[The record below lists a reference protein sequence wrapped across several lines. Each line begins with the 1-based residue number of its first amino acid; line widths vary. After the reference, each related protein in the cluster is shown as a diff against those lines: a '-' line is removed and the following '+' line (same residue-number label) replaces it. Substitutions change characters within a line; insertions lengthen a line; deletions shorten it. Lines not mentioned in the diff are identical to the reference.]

1 MKRWLAALLVL
12 GCAAVLGA
20 GDNARPTAQT
30 TRVLPLEG
38 VDQRVMPAPDFQKI
52 EDDDKKEAEEGLAPR
67 FAYPIAVR
75 ITPDD
80 AGTWETLADGRLLWR
95 LRIQSRGA
103 LSLNLGF
110 TRYAMTPGGQLFLYA
125 PDYSTV
131 IRPFTSADNADH
143 GQLWTP
149 IVRGD
154 EVVVEVT
161 LPAEERDSLRLEL
174 GFVNHDYRGFG
185 RPLEK
190 SGACNVDVIC
200 PQGDPWRDE
209 IRSVAV
215 ISTGG
220 SRFCTGFLVNN
231 TALDAKPYFMTA
243 NHCGV
248 NSGNAA
254 SLVAYWNYENSVCR
268 PVGSPASGGPGDGS
282 LAQFTTGATFRAGS
296 STSADFTLVE
306 FTSPPN
312 PVFNVFLAGWDR
324 TAYVSPGGPGNG
336 DFSGAEAIH
345 HPNTDEKRIT
355 FSTTQTTTTSYN
367 NPTVPGDGTHIHAV
381 WSLGVTEPG
390 SSGSPLFSPQGRVI
404 GQLHGGPSAC
414 GVLDLSDYYGRFSV
428 SGNGGGTTATRLS
441 NWLDTGG
448 TGAITL
454 DGINGCTLP
463 SAPTAL
469 TATANGPNQID
480 LSWNAVGGA
489 TSYKVYRAI
498 GACPQPS
505 YQLLASGIT
514 TTTYSD
520 LTVSGGSTYSYVVT
534 TVNQCESLQ
543 STCSSATAG
552 GVCTLPPTFSGLA
565 SASGAGP
572 GACGVNLAWSAATA
586 NCGTGVVYNVY
597 RSTSPGFVPGPA
609 NLRQSCVAG
618 TGFLDSTV
626 VSGTTYYYVVRAE
639 DNSGGGTGPCA
650 NGNQDTNTVEK
661 SANPDTVTVLS
672 DDVEG
677 TTALWT
683 TGGTGGNPWVVVTTA
698 SHSPTHAWF
707 TDDPPTVKDQRLA
720 TTNPISIPS
729 GSPVLSF
736 WHQFNSEASSNP
748 AVGFDG
754 GVLEYSTDGGTTW
767 YDILAGNGGTI
778 PANAARFLQ
787 NGYNRTISGS
797 YSSPL
802 ANRQAWS
809 GNNGAFQQVR
819 VDMNDFAGASVKL
832 RWRFASDISVAAVGW
847 WVDDVAL
854 TQSVPCGSVS
864 VKCDF
869 NQDGKTDIPW
879 RNGATGDDV
888 VWFMNG
894 TALSGGAVLT
904 SVADT
909 NWRVVGTAD
918 FNADGKTDIV
928 WRNQATG
935 DNVVWFMNGTVI
947 SGGAVLTPVADTNWT
962 IVATADFNADGK
974 YDLLWRNQATG
985 DNIVWFMNGT
995 VIGGGAVL
1003 TAVADTNWWVAGAA
1017 DFNADGK
1024 PDILWRN
1031 QATGDNVVWFM
1042 NGTTI
1047 SGGAVL
1053 TPVADTGWRVGGV
1066 GDFNQDGKNDI
1077 LWRHAATGDDVV
1089 WLMNGTAISSGVVL
1103 PSVPDTSWAIV
1114 GPR

>member
-1 MKRWLAALLVL
+1 MMKRWLATLLVFA
-12 GCAAVLGA
+12 CAAVLGA
-20 GDNARPTAQT
+20 GENARPTAQT
-30 TRVLPLEG
+30 ARVLPLEG
-38 VDQRVMPAPDFQKI
+38 VDQRLMPAPDFQKI
-52 EDDDKKEAEEGLAPR
+52 EDEDKKDAEEGLAPR

-80 AGTWETLADGRLLWR
+80 AGTWETLEDGRLLWR
-95 LRIQSRGA
+95 LRIQSSGA

-110 TRYAMTPGGQLFLYA
+110 TRYLMTPGGQLFLYA

-154 EVVVEVT
+154 EIVVEVT

-200 PQGDPWRDE
+200 PQGDPWRDQ

-231 TALDAKPYFMTA
+231 TAQDGKPYFMTA
-243 NHCGV
+243 NHCTI
-248 NSGNAA
+248 NSGNAP
-254 SLVAYWNYENSVCR
+254 SLVAYWNYQNSVCR

-282 LAQFTTGATFRAGS
+282 LAQFTTGSTFRANFV
-296 STSADFTLVE
+296 TSDFTLVE
-306 FTSPPN
+306 FTSVPN
-312 PVFNVFLAGWDR
+312 PTFNVFLAGWDR
-324 TAYVSPGGPGNG
+324 TTGQ
-336 DFSGAEAIH
+336 FSGAEGIH

-355 FSTTQTTTTSYN
+355 FSTQSTESGGW
-367 NPTVPGDGTHIHAV
+367 PPAVPGDGSHIHAI

-414 GVLDLSDYYGRFSV
+414 GASDLSDYYGRFSLSWTGGV
-428 SGNGGGTTATRLS
+428 SNATRLS
-441 NWLDTGG
+441 NWLDPGNTGV
-448 TGAITL
+448 TTL

-463 SAPTAL
+463 SAPTGL
-469 TATANGPNQID
+469 TATPNGPNQID
-480 LSWNAVGGA
+480 LSWSAVGGA
-489 TSYKVYRAI
+489 TSYKVYRAL

-505 YQLLASGIT
+505 YQLLASGIAS
-514 TTTYSD
+514 TTYSD
-520 LTVSGGSTYSYVVT
+520 MTVSGGSTYSYVVT

-543 STCSSATAG
+543 SSCSSATAS
-552 GVCTLPPTFSGLA
+552 GVCTLPPTFAGLTSA
-565 SASGAGP
+565 SAAG
-572 GACGVNLAWSAATA
+572 GGVCGVNLGWSAGTA

-597 RSTSPGFVPGPA
+597 RSTATGFTPGPS
-609 NLRQSCVAG
+609 NLRSSCVAG
-618 TGFLDSTV
+618 TGFLDDTAA
-626 VSGTTYYYVVRAE
+626 SGTTYYYVVRAE
-639 DNSGGGTGPCA
+639 DNSGGGPGPCA
-650 NGNQDTNTVEK
+650 NGNPDANTVER
-661 SANPDTVTVLS
+661 SANPDTVVTLS

-683 TGGTGGNPWVVVTTA
+683 TSGTAGNPWVVVTTA

-707 TDDPPTVKDQRLA
+707 TDDPASVKDQRLA
-720 TTNPISIPS
+720 TTNPVVIPS
-729 GSPVLSF
+729 GTPTLSF
-736 WHQFNSEASSNP
+736 WHRFNVEASSTP
-748 AVGFDG
+748 SVGYDG

-767 YDILAGNGGTI
+767 FDILAGNGGTI

-787 NGYNRTISGS
+787 NGYNRTISGL
-797 YSSPL
+797 YSNPL

-809 GNNGAFQQVR
+809 GNNLAFERVR
-819 VDMNDFAGASVKL
+819 VDLNDFAGLSVKL
-832 RWRFASDISVAAVGW
+832 RWRFASDSSVSAVGW

-854 TQSVPCGSVS
+854 THLVPCGGVS

-869 NQDGKTDIPW
+869 NQDGKTDIAW

-894 TALSGGAVLT
+894 TTISGGAVL
-904 SVADT
+904 SPVGDT
-909 NWRVVGTAD
+909 NWKIVGTAD

-935 DNVVWFMNGTVI
+935 DNVVWFMNGTTL
-947 SGGAVLTPVADTNWT
+947 SGGAVLTPIADTNWT

-974 YDLLWRNQATG
+974 YDLLWRNQVTG
-985 DNIVWFMNGT
+985 DNVVWFMNGT
-995 VIGGGAVL
+995 TLSGGAVL
-1003 TAVADTNWWVAGAA
+1003 PAVADTNWRVAGAA

-1031 QATGDNVVWFM
+1031 QATGDNLIWFM
-1042 NGTTI
+1042 NGTTL

-1053 TPVADTGWRVGGV
+1053 TAVADTNWRVAGV

-1077 LWRHAATGDDVV
+1077 LWRHAATGDNVV
-1089 WLMNGTAISSGVVL
+1089 WLMNGTTIGSGAVL
-1103 PSVPDTSWAIV
+1103 TAVPDTNWAIV